1 MMGAMTRQQITILLE
16 RAVDWPQEAQE
27 ELVRAAIDIE
37 KHHAGVYRLSD
48 EERAD
53 LQEARA
59 EIDRGEVA
67 TDDEVQ
73 ATFDELRDRI

>member
-37 KHHAGVYRLSD
+37 KRHAGVYRLSD

>member
-16 RAVDWPQEAQE
+16 RAADWPQEAQE

-37 KHHAGVYRLSD
+37 KRHASVYRLSD

-67 TDDEVQ
+67 TDEEVQ
-73 ATFDELRDRI
+73 ATFDELRDQA